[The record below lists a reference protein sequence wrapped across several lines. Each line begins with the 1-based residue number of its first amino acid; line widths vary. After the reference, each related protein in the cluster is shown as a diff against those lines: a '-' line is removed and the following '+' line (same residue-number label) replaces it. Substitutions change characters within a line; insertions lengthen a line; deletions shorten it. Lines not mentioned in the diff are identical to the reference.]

1 MVNSGRGDSGRFDS
15 TLGAK
20 ATAGRVRPL
29 VAPVV
34 IGTVI
39 PEGNV
44 MVCTRA
50 AVATAAGCS

>member
-1 MVNSGRGDSGRFDS
+1 MLKSGRGDSGRFDS

-20 ATAGRVRPL
+20 AAAGRPL

-39 PEGNV
+39 PDGNV

-50 AVATAAGCS
+50 AAATAGCS